1 MLFQNDD
8 SAIGVFD
15 RLVSSSAPVVA
26 VTATGMGPTGDGA

>member
-1 MLFQNDD
+1 MPRPNND
-8 SAIGVFD
+8 SAIGAFD